1 MVTGAQSS
9 GERPAN
15 PLVGSWRMVS
25 WTEEEI
31 DSKAV
36 RDVFGDNPVGMLTY
50 AADGHMSV
58 FIADPRRKP
67 SVNPKPNDAEAADLY
82 RTMLAYTGTY
92 SVDGNE
98 VTHEIEFSWNQS
110 WSGTSQQRMFEV
122 QGDKIVIWTK
132 PTISPVNG
140 KKIIARLVWKR
151 AK

>member
-1 MVTGAQSS
+1 MTGALSFT
-9 GERPAN
+9 ERPAN

-36 RDVFGDNPVGMLTY
+36 HHVFGANPVGMLTY
-50 AADGHMSV
+50 GTDGHMSG

-67 SVNPKPNDAEAADLY
+67 SVNPKPNDVEGADLY

-92 SVDGNE
+92 SVNGNE

-110 WSGTSQQRMFEV
+110 WNGTNQQRMFEV
-122 QGDKIVIWTK
+122 QGDKLVIWTK

-140 KKIIARLVWKR
+140 RKIIAKLVWKR